1 MEQTITAFFRQY
13 QQHFQQGLQG
23 TADMAAVA
31 ASYAPAFIAASPAG
45 VSTGH
50 NDVQLPQVME
60 QGFARYRQLGTRDML
75 LREVHV
81 VPIDALHCLAH
92 VGWTA
97 SYARDGQGDIRIDF
111 EVHYLMQLLDGKPKI
126 FGWVAEDEEALLRE
140 HGVV

>member
-1 MEQTITAFFRQY
+1 
-13 QQHFQQGLQG
+13 
-23 TADMAAVA
+23 
-31 ASYAPAFIAASPAG
+31 
-45 VSTGH
+45 
-50 NDVQLPQVME
+50 ME

-75 LREVHV
+75 LREVYV

-97 SYARDGQGDIRIDF
+97 IYARDGQGDIRIDF